1 MKVKLDDGAF
11 MPQRAHE
18 QDAGYDLRTPV
29 CVTVPAD
36 DFVWIDTG
44 VHIQLPP
51 GKCAVVISKS
61 GLYLKHNIS
70 STGLIDE
77 GFTGTIV
84 VGLRNQGTADY
95 TFTRGDKISQ
105 FFITDY
111 YAEELELVEELS
123 DTQRGSAGYGSTGK

>member
-1 MKVKLDDGAF
+1 MKVKLDAGAF

-29 CVTVPAD
+29 CVTVPAGG
-36 DFVWIDTG
+36 FAVVDTG
-44 VHIQLPP
+44 VHIQLSP

-77 GFTGTIV
+77 GFTGTII

-111 YAEELELVEELS
+111 CAEELELVEELS
-123 DTQRGSAGYGSTGK
+123 ETERGNAGYGSTGK

>member
-29 CVTVPAD
+29 CVTVPAGG
-36 DFVWIDTG
+36 FATVDTG
-44 VHIQLPP
+44 VHIELPD

-84 VGLRNQGTADY
+84 VGLQNQGTADY
-95 TFTRGDKISQ
+95 TFTRGDRISQ

-123 DTQRGSAGYGSTGK
+123 ETERGSAGYGSTGK